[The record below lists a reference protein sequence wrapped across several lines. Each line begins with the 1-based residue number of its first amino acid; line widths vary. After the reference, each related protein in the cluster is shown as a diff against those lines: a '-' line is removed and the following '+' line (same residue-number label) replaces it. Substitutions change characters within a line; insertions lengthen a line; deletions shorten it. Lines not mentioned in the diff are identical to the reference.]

1 MTELVHLSIENGVAT
16 ITLDSPRNRNALSRQ
31 LTSELA
37 AHLATATGDDTVRFV
52 VLTHTGS
59 VFCSG
64 ADLSESGS
72 GDGASV
78 GTTAALKLFR
88 QIVEAPQP
96 VIAVLRGPV
105 RAGGTGLVAAADI
118 ALVADHV
125 DFAFAEVAIGVAPA
139 IISIPLLAKL
149 DARAVSR
156 YFLSA
161 ERFDAAEAARIGLI
175 TEAVPEAEIDSRLAK
190 LLATFRRA
198 APGAVA
204 ATKRVLTRSLR
215 AELAEYGPQMVAL
228 SAELFAGDEA
238 RAGMHAF
245 LNKFAPPWA
254 S

>member
-1 MTELVHLSIENGVAT
+1 
-16 ITLDSPRNRNALSRQ
+16 
-31 LTSELA
+31 LA

-156 YFLSA
+156 YFLYA
-161 ERFDAAEAARIGLI
+161 
-175 TEAVPEAEIDSRLAK
+175 
-190 LLATFRRA
+190 
-198 APGAVA
+198 
-204 ATKRVLTRSLR
+204 
-215 AELAEYGPQMVAL
+215 
-228 SAELFAGDEA
+228 
-238 RAGMHAF
+238 
-245 LNKFAPPWA
+245 
-254 S
+254 